1 MCSVPVD
8 ETTAMPLPIRKSVR
22 QMRWFEHSFRAQMA
36 ATSTQI
42 GVDFHLSDRLL
53 ADTFLSWHRVLDSHK
68 PASRMVRRSYVGF
81 AAGTMFH
88 ELLRKNPVSVHQKTG
103 LADPRTPALLH
114 PEEYLY
120 ATYCHTIRQA
130 ILGQDF
136 WLDTRKPHRLNDI
149 NLWQEFTKTITAN
162 RTAAIGFLAKL
173 ANEPQPAQ
181 LPMTSHPAG
190 GFGNRLWKLAE
201 RHAQPDLPDHG
212 APTEFGLRL
221 VSDNVPLRLPASTR
235 LILITFEGVAAQT
248 DQIDTEELCILL
260 NEYNA
265 KLTPEQ
271 TRERFFGHPISAA
284 MTYVGERTG
293 QLCPSGFVTKL
304 DQRIIARDRW
314 DLDLMPGLQTLLQRL
329 FDGGVDVGIV
339 SHGRRRRIEAAQN
352 LPALSELK
360 SVGPIHM
367 LTPENRLATI
377 AKTYG
382 HSPRNTLLIDA
393 SSTGIAMAHSA
404 FMPAFG
410 FAPKA
415 RIDDKNILRFAGAQA
430 VLSDLDSLICAD

>member
-1 MCSVPVD
+1 MCSAAVD
-8 ETTAMPLPIRKSVR
+8 KTTGMPLPTRKSVR
-22 QMRWFEHSFRAQMA
+22 QMRWFERSFRARIA
-36 ATSTQI
+36 ATSAQI
-42 GVDFHLSDRLL
+42 GVDFQLSDRLL
-53 ADTFLSWHRVLDSHK
+53 ADTFLSWHRAFDSQK

-81 AAGTMFH
+81 AAGMMFH
-88 ELLRKNPVSVHQKTG
+88 ELLRKKPVSVHQITDRS
-103 LADPRTPALLH
+103 DPSTPALLH

-136 WLDTRKPHRLNDI
+136 WLDTRKPDRLNDPD
-149 NLWQEFTKTITAN
+149 LWQEFTSTIAAD
-162 RTAAIGFLAKL
+162 RTAAIGFLERI

-181 LPMTSHPAG
+181 LPMTSDPAG

-201 RHAQPDLPDHG
+201 RHTQPDLPAHG

-221 VSDNVPLRLPASTR
+221 VSDNVPLRLPTSTR
-235 LILITFEGVAAQT
+235 LILIAFEGVAAQT

-271 TRERFFGHPISAA
+271 TRERFYGHPISAA
-284 MTYVGERTG
+284 MTYIAAQTG
-293 QLCPSGFVTKL
+293 QLCPSGFVAKL
-304 DQRIIARDRW
+304 DQRIIARDKQ
-314 DLDLMPGLQTLLQRL
+314 DLNLMPGLQTLLRRCSE
-329 FDGGVDVGIV
+329 GGLDVGIV
-339 SHGRRRRIEAAQN
+339 SHGRRRRVEAAQN
-352 LPALSELK
+352 LPALCVLK
-360 SVGPIHM
+360 SVGPTHM

-382 HSPRNTLLIDA
+382 HAPRNTLLIDA
-393 SSTGIAMAHSA
+393 SSTGIAMAHSG

-415 RIDDKNILRFAGAQA
+415 RIGNRNALRFAGAQV
-430 VLSDLDSLICAD
+430 VLSDLESLICAD